1 MNINYLQII
10 KDAWKIT
17 WKNRYLWWFGF
28 FITLGGGGSMNY
40 FFNSGEEKKLDPAQN
55 EKILEFFSQ
64 NMHWILTFTIIV
76 FLLLII
82 FYILCIIARGALI
95 ASIEKNSKGQV
106 ANFKSGWDSGKK
118 NFWKIFIIDFSLGLF
133 IFITLLIL
141 IAPVAILFFNKNYI
155 IGGILAFLAILIFIP
170 IAILSNYL
178 RTYSYFYSILGKLN
192 FWPAVENAYNLFV
205 KNIWASIL
213 LSLIFIPLGIIL
225 MLIILAI
232 LPLLFI
238 IFLVLSGIGYLAIGE
253 ITAIVIG
260 AIGIAIFFLYAI
272 FVKSIYAVFSQA
284 IWILFFH
291 EIASPKITEEIVTI
305 ETTTEPLSKP
315 MPVIEV
321 KRNPKAEL

>member
-1 MNINYLQII
+1 MSKINYLQII

-28 FITLGGGGSMNY
+28 FVTLGGGGGMNY
-40 FFNSGEEKKLDPAQN
+40 FFNSGEEEKLDPAQN

-64 NMHWILTFTIIV
+64 NMHWILTFAIIA
-76 FLLLII
+76 FLLVII
-82 FYILCIIARGALI
+82 FSILCIIGKGALI
-95 ASIEKNSKGQV
+95 ASIEKNSKGEV

-118 NFWKIFIIDFSLGLF
+118 NFWKIFIIDFSLGIF
-133 IFITLLIL
+133 IFLTLLIL
-141 IAPVAILFFNKNYI
+141 IAPVAILFVNKNYI
-155 IGGILAFLAILIFIP
+155 IGGILAFLAVLIFIP
-170 IAILSNYL
+170 IAILSSYL
-178 RTYSYFYSILGKLN
+178 KTYGYFYSIFGKLN

-225 MLIILAI
+225 MLVILAI
-232 LPLLFI
+232 LPLLLLV
-238 IFLVLSGIGYLAIGE
+238 FLILGAIGYFALGK

-260 AIGIAIFFLYAI
+260 AIGVAIFFLYAI

-291 EIASPKITEEIVTI
+291 EIATPKIPEEIVAT
-305 ETTTEPLSKP
+305 ETATEPIIKP
-315 MPVIEV
+315 MPVIEIR
-321 KRNPKAEL
+321 KEN